1 MQQSLQHK
9 SNALDFLDLR
19 RLTLT
24 FTQVVQLRPA
34 NFTTADQIHMV
45 NAGRMDRES
54 TFDTNAIGN
63 AANRKGFSNAAVTL
77 GNHGTF
83 ESLQTFTVAFNN
95 LDPYAHGITH
105 VKLGSI
111 AAQLL
116 CFDGTDQFIHCF
128 VPPSLIDVHDPV
140 VHPNG

>member
-54 TFDTNAIGN
+54 TFNTNAIGN
-63 AANRKGFSNAAVTL
+63 AANRKGFTNATITL
-77 GNHGTF
+77 GNHGAF
-83 ESLQTFTVAFNN
+83 KSLQTFTVAFNN
-95 LDPYAHGITH
+95 LHPYANRITH
-105 VKLGSI
+105 IELGSI
-111 AAQLL
+111 AAKLL
-116 CFDGTDQFIHCF
+116 GFDGTDQFIHCF